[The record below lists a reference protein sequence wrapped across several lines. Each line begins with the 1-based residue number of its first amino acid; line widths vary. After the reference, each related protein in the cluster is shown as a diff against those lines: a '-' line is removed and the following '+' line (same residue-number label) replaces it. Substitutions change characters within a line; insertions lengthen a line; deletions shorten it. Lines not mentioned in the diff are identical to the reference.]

1 MSKSPKKACQSRAEL
16 TKYMAR
22 LLCVRLALRV
32 QADFRAG
39 QAVVLGLQGSHSP
52 QATSRHRS
60 RLRLGVGCQCLEL
73 FAVPIFELASSRLI
87 LQDGR
92 KMF

>member
-1 MSKSPKKACQSRAEL
+1 M
-16 TKYMAR
+16 TG

-39 QAVVLGLQGSHSP
+39 QAVVLWLQASHS
-52 QATSRHRS
+52 AETTRRHRS

-73 FAVPIFELASSRLI
+73 FAVPILELASSRFI

-92 KMF
+92 KMFC